1 MLGFPLIVD
10 RWEDCTP
17 LLSLGL
23 GVVHWLMPMKGECG
37 HLWVPLLADTPDSW
51 ALALSPLL
59 SCWVAVETP
68 AGVYAVWLW
77 PLGWQTSTRR
87 MAVCPDLQ
95 RTSDSCGAIRI
106 YKLYCMIFS
115 KVAMA
120 WQLSWRIIESTK
132 PSLVSLVKVCLVL
145 LYLHLFYS
153 VFFATEHAVEKT
165 EIGKNGNR
173 VELFFWMKQ
182 RDSISMQIRR

>member
-1 MLGFPLIVD
+1 
-10 RWEDCTP
+10 
-17 LLSLGL
+17 
-23 GVVHWLMPMKGECG
+23 MPMKGECG

-51 ALALSPLL
+51 ASALSPLL

-77 PLGWQTSTRR
+77 PLGWQTSTRQ

-120 WQLSWRIIESTK
+120 RQLAWRITENAN

-153 VFFATEHAVEKT
+153 FFFFCHWACCR
-165 EIGKNGNR
+165 KNWNR
-173 VELFFWMKQ
+173 QEWEQSRVIFWMKR
-182 RDSISMQIRR
+182 RDSINMQIRR